1 MDDSKPLE
9 KLFAGARLR
18 RLRRERGMTQAETA
32 QALGVS
38 ASYLNLLERNQRP
51 VTARVLLALAERFDV
66 DVRAFANESDHQLLA
81 DLQEAAA
88 DPALANLE
96 LDRMELNELA
106 DSHPRAA
113 EAFARLYQNYRET
126 TAATADLASRMSGGG
141 AVLAGPGAQ
150 LETVRD
156 AIDARHNHFPEL
168 ESAAEALVEKTG
180 LTTRNR
186 FEALSRHLRETHGFT
201 VRVLDEDIMA
211 GARRRLDFHGRRLLL
226 SEAMPHTSRAFHLA
240 VVLATLDYGSQLDEL
255 VSSAQLA
262 TEEAQ
267 RLYRLGLSNYFAA
280 AVHMPYSAFL
290 EFADR
295 SRYDLVRLQRRY
307 EVSFEQVC
315 HRLTTLQRR
324 GERGLPFFMIR
335 VDQAGNV
342 SKRFGGGIMPFV
354 RSGGGCPKWN
364 LYEALRMPERILTQV
379 FELPDGRQHLS
390 IARGQVSPSP
400 YGQPPVVRAV
410 ALGCDWSHAEKIIH
424 ADGLTN
430 QHPAPVGIACRLCE
444 REDCAQRAFPPLNR
458 KLDTDPHLLRASP
471 YNFTSD

>member
-1 MDDSKPLE
+1 MADDSKPLE

-18 RLRRERGMTQAETA
+18 RLRRERGLTQAETA

-66 DVRAFANESDHQLLA
+66 DVRAFANESDKQLLA

-88 DPALANLE
+88 DPVLANLS

-126 TAATADLASRMSGGG
+126 TAATADLASRMSGGAMIG
-141 AVLAGPGAQ
+141 GPGTQ
-150 LETVRD
+150 LEIVRD
-156 AIDARHNHFPEL
+156 AIDARQNHFPEL
-168 ESAAEALVEKTG
+168 ENAAEELIEQTG

-186 FEALSRHLRETHGFT
+186 HEALSRYLREVHGFS

-226 SEAMPHTSRAFHLA
+226 SESLPQSSRAFHIA
-240 VVLATLDYGSQLDEL
+240 VVIASLELGETLDSLTDQADLNNPE
-255 VSSAQLA
+255 SK
-262 TEEAQ
+262 
-267 RLYRLGLSNYFAA
+267 RLYRLGLTNYFAA
-280 AVHMPYSAFL
+280 ALHTPYEDFL
-290 EFADR
+290 RMAEK
-295 SRYDLVRLQRRY
+295 SRYDLVRLQRRF

-315 HRLTTLQRR
+315 HRLTTLQRP
-324 GERGLPFFMIR
+324 GARGLPFFMIR

-364 LYEALRMPERILTQV
+364 LYEALRTPEQLLTQM
-379 FELPDGRQHLS
+379 FELPDGRRHLS
-390 IARGQVSPSP
+390 IACGQVSPSP
-400 YGQPPVVRAV
+400 YGQPPVIRAI
-410 ALGCDWSHAEKIIH
+410 ALGCDWDHAEKIVH
-424 ADGLTN
+424 ADALTDT
-430 QHPAPVGIACRLCE
+430 QPDEVGIACRLCE

-471 YNFTSD
+471 YNFSAD